1 MPRVSQYKVDDGCH
15 MSPYFSWGG
24 WAVVCTPVT
33 PHLLWLALLAFCC
46 DKIPE
51 MFKFIWKKGWF
62 ELMVSRFQSVSVYK
76 FFFSCLWLNVWQ
88 RATHGV
94 RIHLVHGLRTQ
105 SLTVGSIV
113 ASMWCN
119 WSYWVH
125 NQRQRDERW
134 GSLFFLP
141 FKMKKKRNQL
151 ILFYVYGYFCL
162 HVHLRTTCVPGIHK
176 GQKKT
181 LDLLEEDL
189 QMAVSC
195 YVGFEKTYMGLL
207 IEQPLSHLSSPC
219 FLLSPFFFQSH
230 RIWEGNAHTHDGSF
244 PLC

>member
-1 MPRVSQYKVDDGCH
+1 MNQATKETQFPDGTQRVKLSSKTKALAGLVP
-15 MSPYFSWGG
+15 SSW
-24 WAVVCTPVT
+24 
-33 PHLLWLALLAFCC
+33 LFMF
-46 DKIPE
+46 E
-51 MFKFIWKKGWF
+51 M
-62 ELMVSRFQSVSVYK
+62 Y
-76 FFFSCLWLNVWQ
+76 
-88 RATHGV
+88 
-94 RIHLVHGLRTQ
+94 
-105 SLTVGSIV
+105 
-113 ASMWCN
+113 
-119 WSYWVH
+119 
-125 NQRQRDERW
+125 
-134 GSLFFLP
+134 
-141 FKMKKKRNQL
+141 
-151 ILFYVYGYFCL
+151 LFYVYGYFCL